1 MVRSYVQSVDGV
13 PESLAGLR
21 SLLRRAHG
29 GSYARQARAHVG
41 SVLEAAVPMG
51 QSGKGIRNAAT
62 SDVGSA
68 LPALLIAGLP
78 TLAWSLQRPKT
89 ANSIL
94 SAPNHLPIQ

>member
-1 MVRSYVQSVDGV
+1 MRDGL
-13 PESLAGLR
+13 SDLGLR
-21 SLLRRAHG
+21 NRKIEWCDHTLNSWIG
-29 GSYARQARAHVG
+29 CQKVSPGYDYCYAEEMMDHRYVGTAWQARAHVG

-78 TLAWSLQRPKT
+78 TLA
-89 ANSIL
+89 
-94 SAPNHLPIQ
+94 